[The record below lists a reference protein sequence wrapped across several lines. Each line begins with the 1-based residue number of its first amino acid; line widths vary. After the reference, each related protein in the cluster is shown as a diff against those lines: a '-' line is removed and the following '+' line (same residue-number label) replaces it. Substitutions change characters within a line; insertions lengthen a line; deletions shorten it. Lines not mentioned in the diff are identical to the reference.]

1 MISDDDEREFRKAME
16 GVRRIDP
23 GAAGPAR
30 PGPEPV
36 ARFRRRDELDVLA
49 ESLAGDPEHA
59 QGTGQDLAW
68 RADHVSPT
76 VFRKLRRGGYTV
88 RDEIDLHGLTS
99 AEAREALEAFLKE
112 AVAARRHCVR
122 VIHGKGRGS
131 GHRGPVLK
139 RKLGKW
145 LQTRD
150 EVLAYCSA
158 RPVDGGTG
166 AAYVLLAVR

>member
-1 MISDDDEREFRKAME
+1 MISDDDEKAFQEAMR
-16 GVRRIDP
+16 GVRRLESDARP
-23 GAAGPAR
+23 LDR
-30 PGPEPV
+30 PGPAPV
-36 ARFRRRDELDVLA
+36 ARFRREDERAVLE

-59 QGTGQDLAW
+59 SGTGQDLSYRSA
-68 RADHVSPT
+68 RVGVP
-76 VFRKLRRGGYTV
+76 VFRKLRRGGFTV
-88 RDEIDLHGLTS
+88 RQEIDLHGLTS
-99 AEAREALEAFLKE
+99 IEARQALDEFLKE
-112 AVAARRHCVR
+112 SVDARWHCVK

-166 AAYVLLAVR
+166 AVYVLLAVG